1 MQQFEMNCASRGFH
15 VYRDVWQPRRGE
27 ILEVEHDYGNV
38 HDPFAISINTSS
50 RGRRVAMFAMF
61 DIVGH
66 LPREISR
73 FCHYF
78 LSYGGSLEARV
89 RDIKPRRSPIP
100 RGGLEIPIIL
110 IVKKES
116 ADNKVFA
123 KMKELVEEFY
133 VEPENITKSL
143 AQSNVESRVD
153 EIDLEEHSPDEV
165 GEEMASVANEDDNME
180 DDDVIVIDD

>member
-1 MQQFEMNCASRGFH
+1 MLAVGSTYIEMYGN
-15 VYRDVWQPRRGE
+15 QGE
-27 ILEVEHDYGNV
+27 EKFWKLSTITGTSTIPSPSPLKLRLEVDE
-38 HDPFAISINTSS
+38 SQCSQC
-50 RGRRVAMFAMF
+50 
-61 DIVGH
+61 IVGH

-110 IVKKES
+110 ILKKES

-123 KMKELVEEFY
+123 KMKGLVEEYY
-133 VEPENITKSL
+133 VEPESITKSL

-165 GEEMASVANEDDNME
+165 GEEVASVANEDDNME